1 MWNVSLTSSEFVFE
15 WIKRSLIGLEQED
28 AWQFCGTL
36 HWHLI
41 HPCHIFESC
50 GERGY
55 FLAILWPRLPLRIN
69 RALRFYA

>member
-1 MWNVSLTSSEFVFE
+1 MRGKEKGE
-15 WIKRSLIGLEQED
+15 MGK
-28 AWQFCGTL
+28 FCGTL
-36 HWHLI
+36 HQHLI

>member
-1 MWNVSLTSSEFVFE
+1 MRGKEKGE
-15 WIKRSLIGLEQED
+15 MGK
-28 AWQFCGTL
+28 FCGTL
-36 HWHLI
+36 HRQLI